1 MTSLS
6 LGVAN
11 WNYNFILVL
20 LSHTISATDS
30 AAAAAAAAILARKEE
45 FFLGTIL
52 LCNCCFI
59 FHMTL

>member
-30 AAAAAAAAILARKEE
+30 AAAAAILARKEE

>member
-30 AAAAAAAAILARKEE
+30 AAAAAAAILARKEE